1 MNKEVVT
8 IGGAVLGGMVSNGVG
23 TLLPQSESP
32 IMNLVLAGASVFGV
46 TKVSGT
52 STKDNALRGALMGSA
67 VVQALIAVKKISS
80 KSLDTKLAGT
90 SKPTMFMRGAVGLGC
105 PDEGGLHGEFHGG
118 LMGADGNV
126 YEYDE
131 SGLHGT
137 FMDENG
143 NVFQQADG
151 LNGAEEDIYG
161 LQGVEEE
168 IYGLQGAE
176 EELYGLQG
184 EYYEE

>member
-32 IMNLVLAGASVFGV
+32 IMNLVLAGASAFGA
-46 TKVSGT
+46 TKVSGL
-52 STKDNALRGALMGSA
+52 STKDNALRGALIGSA

-80 KSLDTKLAGT
+80 KSLDSKLAGAG
-90 SKPTMFMRGAVGLGC
+90 KPTMFMRGAVGLGC
-105 PDEGGLHGEFHGG
+105 PDEGGLQGA

-131 SGLHGT
+131 SGLAGT

-161 LQGVEEE
+161 LQGAEEE

-184 EYYEE
+184 EYDEEY

>member
-8 IGGAVLGGMVSNGVG
+8 IGGAVLGGMVSNGVS
-23 TLLPQSESP
+23 TLLPQNPNSGF
-32 IMNLVLAGASVFGV
+32 INAVIAGVSVFGA

-52 STKDNALRGALMGSA
+52 GTKENLLRGALMGSA
-67 VVQALIAVKKISS
+67 LAQVSIILKK
-80 KSLDTKLAGT
+80 AGT
-90 SKPTMFMRGAVGLGC
+90 KYYAQKPEATSKADLFTKGVLGLGC
-105 PDEGGLHGEFHGG
+105 PDEGGLHGG

-143 NVFQQADG
+143 NVFEQADG
-151 LNGAEEDIYG
+151 LHGA
-161 LQGVEEE
+161 EEE

-176 EELYGLQG
+176 DELYGLQG
-184 EYYEE
+184 EYDGEY

>member
-23 TLLPQSESP
+23 SLLPQSESP
-32 IMNLVLAGASVFGV
+32 IMNVVLAGASAFGA
-46 TKVSGT
+46 TKVSGS

-67 VVQALIAVKKISS
+67 VVQALIAVKKIST
-80 KSLDTKLAGT
+80 KSLDAKLAGT

-105 PDEGGLHGEFHGG
+105 PDENGGLHGA
-118 LMGADGNV
+118 LMGADGEV

-143 NVFQQADG
+143 NVFEQADG
-151 LNGAEEDIYG
+151 LHGVEEDIYG
-161 LQGVEEE
+161 LQGVEED

-176 EELYGLQG
+176 DELYS
-184 EYYEE
+184 

>member
-8 IGGAVLGGMVSNGVG
+8 FGGAVIGGLASAQINAMV
-23 TLLPQSESP
+23 PQKPDSGL
-32 IMNLVLAGASVFGV
+32 MNIVTAGAAVFGA

-52 STKDNALRGALMGSA
+52 GTKENLLRGALMGVGLSQLFIVARKA
-67 VVQALIAVKKISS
+67 VAKHYAGKEGELSKKDIMVKRS
-80 KSLDTKLAGT
+80 
-90 SKPTMFMRGAVGLGC
+90 VGLGC
-105 PDEGGLHGEFHGG
+105 PDEGGLQGG
-118 LMGADGNV
+118 LMGTDGNV

-131 SGLHGT
+131 SGLAGT

-151 LNGAEEDIYG
+151 LNGVEEDIYG
-161 LQGVEEE
+161 LQGAEEE

-184 EYYEE
+184 DYEEEY

>member
-23 TLLPQSESP
+23 TLLPQSDSP
-32 IMNLVLAGASVFGV
+32 IMNVVIAGASAFGAI
-46 TKVSGT
+46 KVSGS
-52 STKDNALRGALMGSA
+52 STKDNVLRGALMGSA

-80 KSLDTKLAGT
+80 KSLDSKLSGT
-90 SKPTMFMRGAVGLGC
+90 GKPTQFMRGAVGLGC
-105 PDEGGLHGEFHGG
+105 PDENGLHGA

-131 SGLHGT
+131 GGLHGT
-137 FMDENG
+137 FMDEHG
-143 NVFQQADG
+143 NVFEQAADG
-151 LNGAEEDIYG
+151 LHGVEEDIYG

-184 EYYEE
+184 EYDEEY

>member
-46 TKVSGT
+46 TKVSGS

-67 VVQALIAVKKISS
+67 VVQALIAVKKISG

-90 SKPTMFMRGAVGLGC
+90 SKPTIFMRGAVGLGC
-105 PDEGGLHGEFHGG
+105 PDESGLHGG

-151 LNGAEEDIYG
+151 LNGAEEEVYG
-161 LQGVEEE
+161 LQGAEEE

-184 EYYEE
+184 AEYEEY